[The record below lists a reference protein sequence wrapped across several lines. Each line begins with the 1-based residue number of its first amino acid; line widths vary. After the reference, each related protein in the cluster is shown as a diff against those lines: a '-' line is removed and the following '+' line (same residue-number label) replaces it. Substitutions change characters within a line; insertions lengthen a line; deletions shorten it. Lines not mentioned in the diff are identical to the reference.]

1 MAHLTPSE
9 TDRIIQVCLET
20 TGATALS
27 LMAAW
32 RAMVFQMLERIELG
46 RHRPDVIELARDIVA
61 LWGAVQPAHTYPPDH
76 QFLYPAGE
84 VEQVRNL
91 FIELNRLGMAVLLS
105 HPELPPRPQQ
115 ECDQALERLNEIA
128 LYVRNRLAQ
137 LDDLEAKSGGPAVIY
152 ITAGELVAVLNRC
165 MTLLS
170 IVLGPEHT
178 QTFKTQYDA
187 CIVSWDQAIRLMQ
200 VATPGK
206 AC

>member
-9 TDRIIQVCLET
+9 TDRIIQVCLAT
-20 TGATALS
+20 TGAAALS

-46 RHRPDVIELARDIVA
+46 RHRPDVIELAREIVA

-91 FIELNRLGMAVLLS
+91 FIELNRLGLAVLLS

-128 LYVRNRLAQ
+128 LYVRNRLPPPAR
-137 LDDLEAKSGGPAVIY
+137 SGAEGGGRAV
-152 ITAGELVAVLNRC
+152 
-165 MTLLS
+165 
-170 IVLGPEHT
+170 
-178 QTFKTQYDA
+178 
-187 CIVSWDQAIRLMQ
+187 
-200 VATPGK
+200 
-206 AC
+206 